1 MQATLQASQQLTCLH
16 MATDKSPKRAAGGV
30 ARAKALTPEQ
40 RKAIAEKAAKTRW
53 GVSTIPVAEYVGAIK
68 IGDAE
73 IQCAVL
79 PDGRRLLSQRGLR
92 EALGRRYGGKDFRA
106 EAQNDGAGKLPFYLA
121 ASSLKPFIDN
131 ELAVLVNNITPYS
144 HGMGGG
150 IAQGVEASALPKIC
164 TVWLKAR
171 EAGVLT
177 KPQREVAQKAEILVR
192 GLADV
197 GILAL
202 VDEATG
208 YQEVRARD
216 ALQAYLERFIRKE
229 LAAWVKLFP
238 DEFFRELYRLKKWP
252 WNGSSRRPGI
262 VGHYINDLVYSR
274 LGPGVLEQ
282 LQEKNPVLENG
293 RRRNRHTQWLSED
306 LGHPALSQHMF
317 ALIRFMKVEDSWD
330 EFKPRFYRAFPQKG
344 DSLQL
349 EF

>member
-1 MQATLQASQQLTCLH
+1 MSEEK
-16 MATDKSPKRAAGGV
+16 KSTRAAGGV
-30 ARAKALTPEQ
+30 ARAQALTPEQ

-53 GVSTIPVAEYVGAIK
+53 GVSTIPVAEYVGTIK
-68 IGDAE
+68 LGDLE

-79 PDGRRLLSQRGLR
+79 PDGRRMLSQRGLR
-92 EALGRRYGGKDFRA
+92 EALGRRYGGKDFRTDA
-106 EAQNDGAGKLPFYLA
+106 GSDGAGKLPFYLS
-121 ASSLKPFIDN
+121 ASSLKPFVDN
-131 ELAVLVNNITPYS
+131 DLAVLVNTINPYH
-144 HGMGGG
+144 HGKGGG
-150 IAQGVEASALPKIC
+150 IAQGVEATALPGIC
-164 TVWLKAR
+164 NVWLKAR

-177 KPQREVAQKAEILVR
+177 KPQRDVAQKAEILVR
-192 GLADV
+192 GLAHV

-216 ALQAYLERFIRKE
+216 ALQAYLERFLRKE
-229 LAAWVKLFP
+229 LAAWVKMFP
-238 DEFFRELYRLKKWP
+238 DEFFRELYRLKRWP
-252 WNGSSRRPGI
+252 WSGSSRRPGI

-282 LQEKNPVLENG
+282 LQEKNPVMENG
-293 RRRNRHTQWLSED
+293 RRRNKHTQWLSDD

-317 ALIRFMKVEDSWD
+317 ALIRFMKAEDSWE

-344 DSLQL
+344 DTLHL